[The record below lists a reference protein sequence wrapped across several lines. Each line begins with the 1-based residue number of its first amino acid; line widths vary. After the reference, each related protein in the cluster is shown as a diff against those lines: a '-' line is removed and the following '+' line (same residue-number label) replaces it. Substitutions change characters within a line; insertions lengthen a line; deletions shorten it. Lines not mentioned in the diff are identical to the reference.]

1 MTEIAAQID
10 DLLTKGITITELHK
24 LLKEIEILAN
34 IFWRQV
40 LLCIKFQLW
49 TGELAIQ
56 AGEPANELV
65 IGYFT
70 NLQDHVLNQ
79 LFILKDPPVKN

>member
-1 MTEIAAQID
+1 MNEIAAQID
-10 DLLTKGITITELHK
+10 ALLAKGTTIAELHK
-24 LLKEIEILAN
+24 LLKEIEIPAN

-40 LLCIKFQLW
+40 LLCLKFHLW
-49 TGELAIQ
+49 TGELAIK

-79 LFILKDPPVKN
+79 LFILKDTSLKN